1 MEQVNQENF
10 GGSKNEKEVNPKAQ
24 EVAKKINQ
32 ALVEY
37 DVRDSEGNQI
47 TVEAVDFPSDQELA
61 VADKIEAI
69 IQKYV
74 PENNISLFT
83 ALLQY
88 IRANTIVYAVKG
100 KPLNNKKDLI
110 PLKKYASTVFLQ
122 AKNSE
127 INDEERVK
135 LSELFSLYDEN
146 RLRRH
151 FLSKAANAAEVLSLL
166 YPTIDGDEDLMKESQ
181 YVHSYAFPTQTKNEH
196 NEIVQFSPYED
207 ISVEDR
213 IAVTKR
219 AAALF
224 EETLTRIADEMQKTA
239 PKIV

>member
-100 KPLNNKKDLI
+100 KP
-110 PLKKYASTVFLQ
+110 
-122 AKNSE
+122 
-127 INDEERVK
+127 
-135 LSELFSLYDEN
+135 
-146 RLRRH
+146 
-151 FLSKAANAAEVLSLL
+151 
-166 YPTIDGDEDLMKESQ
+166 
-181 YVHSYAFPTQTKNEH
+181 
-196 NEIVQFSPYED
+196 
-207 ISVEDR
+207 
-213 IAVTKR
+213 
-219 AAALF
+219 
-224 EETLTRIADEMQKTA
+224 
-239 PKIV
+239 